1 MADQLQEMLTKIY
14 DEGVNKAKAEAAK
27 ILEAA
32 QLEADQ
38 KKSLATIEADK
49 IIQDAKLK
57 ANELDKNLH
66 SDLKMAAQQAMS
78 ALKNKVI
85 NTLMVATVDKQATA
99 TMQDGAFMQKLILEV
114 LGKWSPDSALVL
126 TIPEAKKAELN
137 AFFEGS
143 VKTAF
148 SGSLKIDYSP
158 VMKNGLAIAPA
169 DGTYKLSFTDEDFAN
184 FFKSYLRPKA
194 AQILFGE

>member
-14 DEGVNKAKAEAAK
+14 DEGVNKAKAEAAV

-32 QLEADQ
+32 QKEADQ
-38 KKSLATIEADK
+38 KKALATQEAEK
-49 IIQDAKLK
+49 ILADAKQK
-57 ANELDKNLH
+57 AAELDKNLH

-85 NTLMVATVDKQATA
+85 NALMIDTIDKQTTGA
-99 TMQDGAFMQKLILEV
+99 MQDNAFLQKLILEV
-114 LGKWSPDSALVL
+114 LGKWSPDSSFVL
-126 TIPEAKKAELN
+126 TVPEAKKAELD
-137 AFFEGS
+137 AFFNNN
-143 VKTAF
+143 VKAAF
-148 SGSLKIDYSP
+148 AGSLKVDYSP
-158 VMKNGLAIAPA
+158 VMKSGLAIAPA